1 MFARLQCNLD
11 VNADRLLSAFTLY
24 KQGTYHENTT
34 KGVDDVAGKGKE
46 IGFRLFY
53 NGVQVDK
60 LPPEYQA
67 SLPGRLSAA
76 LTAYFKKYP
85 EKYAAFQ
92 ELSCV
97 EKIPV
102 TDLPGYED
110 RKVPSVDAG

>member
-1 MFARLQCNLD
+1 M
-11 VNADRLLSAFTLY
+11 
-24 KQGTYHENTT
+24 
-34 KGVDDVAGKGKE
+34 AGKGKE

-53 NGVQVDK
+53 NGEQVDK
-60 LPPEYQA
+60 LPAEYQA
-67 SLPGRLSAA
+67 TISARLSAA

-102 TDLPGYED
+102 TEYEKHGE
-110 RKVPSVDAG
+110 RAVQSVDAG

>member
-1 MFARLQCNLD
+1 M
-11 VNADRLLSAFTLY
+11 
-24 KQGTYHENTT
+24 

-67 SLPGRLSAA
+67 TFPERMSAA

-92 ELSCV
+92 ELECV

-102 TDLPGYED
+102 TEYEKYVEE
-110 RKVPSVDAG
+110 RKIQPMDAG